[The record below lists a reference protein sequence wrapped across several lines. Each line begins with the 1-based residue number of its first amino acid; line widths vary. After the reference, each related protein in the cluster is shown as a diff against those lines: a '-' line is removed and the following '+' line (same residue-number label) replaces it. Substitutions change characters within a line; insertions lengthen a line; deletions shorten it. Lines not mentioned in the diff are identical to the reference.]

1 MAHAYNLSSWK
12 VEAEAPGK
20 TFQVIFSYTA
30 SSRLAWADLRPSLR
44 GKGGKWIE
52 FEKNKSEF
60 RPWGRHGSNKEETN
74 R

>member
-12 VEAEAPGK
+12 VEAEATGK

-52 FEKNKSEF
+52 FEKKQ
-60 RPWGRHGSNKEETN
+60 K
-74 R
+74 